1 MGLRSVTIIHHR
13 LTAFGT
19 LILLAT
25 FMAVSPASAVEPEYS
40 FTLVEDNQPDLC
52 GHMKIVFDQHFKH
65 MWSDPELT
73 KPFDAIFSANS
84 DFAFSLLPST
94 PHDWRMTMAMRY
106 SKVPLGPEFDAI
118 QWHEG
123 HAIFGGGPP
132 DPSAN
137 GNAPL
142 QPYLV
147 AYVDIDNDGTIDTLV
162 KIGFTR
168 GYSWLFSRNE
178 EAGTGEMVLT
188 YRNTKIDEAAPTT
201 ISELMSGAG
210 KYGTPS
216 IINASLIRPFIY
228 NGRTYF
234 ATYGQGFGA
243 PKTKH
248 SRDNLKRSVPPHEQM
263 VVSSFAYMDKL
274 DDLGRPKW
282 TWDVLCTFDMD
293 QAR

>member
-1 MGLRSVTIIHHR
+1 VTTILHR
-13 LTAFGT
+13 LTAIGALNF
-19 LILLAT
+19 LAT
-25 FMAVSPASAVEPEYS
+25 FMVVSPASAVESEYS
-40 FTLVEDNQPDLC
+40 FTLIEDHQPDLC

-73 KPFDAIFSANS
+73 KPFDVIFSASS

-106 SKVPLGPEFDAI
+106 SKVPSSPEFDAI

-123 HAIFGGGPP
+123 HAIFGRGP

-137 GNAPL
+137 VNAAS

-147 AYVDIDNDGTIDTLV
+147 AHIDIDNDGTIDTIV

-178 EAGTGEMVLT
+178 EAGTGEMMLI
-188 YRNTKIDEAAPTT
+188 YRNTNIDETAPTT
-201 ISELMSGAG
+201 ISELMSGGG
-210 KYGTPS
+210 KYGKPS

-228 NGRTYF
+228 VGKTYF
-234 ATYGQGFGA
+234 ATYGQGFGESR
-243 PKTKH
+243 TKR
-248 SRDNLKRSVPPHEQM
+248 SRDNVKRSVPPHEQM
-263 VVSSFAYMDKL
+263 VVSSLTYTDKL
-274 DDLGRPKW
+274 DNLGRSKW
-282 TWDVLCTFDMD
+282 TWDALCTFDMD